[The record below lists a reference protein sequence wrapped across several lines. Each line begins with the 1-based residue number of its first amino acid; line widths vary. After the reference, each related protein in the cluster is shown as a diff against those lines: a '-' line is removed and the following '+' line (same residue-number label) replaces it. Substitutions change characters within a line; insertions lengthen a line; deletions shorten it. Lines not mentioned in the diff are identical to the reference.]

1 MRRTSP
7 GLASSFAA
15 VAAFICI
22 GALRTPALA
31 PLPVHAQSGVE
42 GAAPVFQHRP
52 QHQAAPAQTQSDERG
67 VPQAPSIRVQSIL
80 VTTPVTVIDRNG
92 EFVSDLDESD
102 FKIYDNGVQQHIQR
116 FEISSEPIA
125 LVIVV
130 QADDSVKPL
139 LYQARGLAPIFSD
152 LFAGPEGHVA
162 VIAFSDKVTPLQD
175 FASKPDQLKST
186 LAQLAAS
193 GVKARLNDAVM
204 QALRMLESR
213 PRTERRLI
221 VALSDGSDR
230 GSENNKAEVI
240 YRASSDEV
248 TIYGMH
254 FSRTEADLRKPPPED
269 HPPNPLN
276 DIITLPTPPGK
287 VPTSTNQG
295 AVQGGSA
302 DPLALLGLASEI
314 IGSRL
319 VKSPLDYYAQFTGG
333 TYYSH
338 WSTNKLEDQLERVG
352 SEVHSQY
359 EIAYRPSTLA
369 GGGLHRIEV
378 EVARPDLRVRARDGY
393 FYQQR

>member
-15 VAAFICI
+15 VAVLTGLA
-22 GALRTPALA
+22 ALPGR
-31 PLPVHAQSGVE
+31 AQSGVE
-42 GAAPVFQHRP
+42 GAAPVFQPKP
-52 QHQAAPAQTQSDERG
+52 QHKSAPAEDQAQPADAENI
-67 VPQAPSIRVQSIL
+67 PQAPSIRIQSIL
-80 VTTPVTVIDRNG
+80 VTTPVTVIDHNG
-92 EFVSDLDESD
+92 EFVSDLDEND
-102 FKIYDNGVQQHIQR
+102 FKVYDNGVQQQIQR
-116 FEISSEPIA
+116 FDIASEPIA

-130 QADDSVKPL
+130 QADDSVEPL
-139 LYQARGLAPIFSD
+139 LYQARELAPIFSD
-152 LFAGPEGHVA
+152 LLAGPDGRIG
-162 VIAFSDKVTPLQD
+162 VIGFSDKVTLLQG
-175 FASKPDQLKST
+175 FSSKPDQLEST
-186 LAQLAAS
+186 LAGLAAS
-193 GVKARLNDAVM
+193 GGKARLNDALM
-204 QALRMLESR
+204 QAMQMLESC

-230 GSENNKAEVI
+230 GSDNNKAQVI

-248 TIYGMH
+248 TIYGMR

-276 DIITLPTPPGK
+276 DIITLPTPPGT

-302 DPLALLGLASEI
+302 DPLALLGLASEL
-314 IGSRL
+314 IGSKL

-333 TYYSH
+333 TSYSH

-359 EIAYRPSTLA
+359 EIAYKPTTLA
-369 GGGLHRIEV
+369 GSGLHRIEV
-378 EVARPDLRVRARDGY
+378 EVEQPGLRVRARDGY